1 MLAARY
7 YQKAKNVVV
16 EDVPVPSIG
25 KNEVLVKIGGIGVC
39 HSDLHLV
46 NDLIAVPKYPI
57 TLGHEGAGTVEKIGE
72 NVKDIKVGDRVA
84 LFYLSVCGECEYC
97 ITGRENLCD
106 KLLNLGFEMEGT
118 WAEYVKV
125 PASSVIKLPDQIP
138 FEQAAL
144 AGCAVVTPFH
154 ANFEGNVQ
162 PNKSV
167 AIIGIGGVGFH
178 GLEWS
183 RIFGGA
189 PIIAVDINDEKL
201 KRAKNAGADYT
212 VNAKNENPIEAIRRL
227 TGGTG
232 AEVVFEYIGNKQTME
247 TAIKS
252 TKKGGRTVMVGIT
265 PSNIE
270 YNALDLLNNGQTIT
284 VCQNHTRDQ
293 LKAVL
298 RLMVLGRID
307 IGKSITA
314 RHPLKEAAKAVD
326 ELNTQS
332 NNPTRIVLIP

>member
-1 MLAARY
+1 MSRF
-7 YQKAKNVVV
+7 Q
-16 EDVPVPSIG
+16 
-25 KNEVLVKIGGIGVC
+25 
-39 HSDLHLV
+39 
-46 NDLIAVPKYPI
+46 
-57 TLGHEGAGTVEKIGE
+57 
-72 NVKDIKVGDRVA
+72 
-84 LFYLSVCGECEYC
+84 
-97 ITGRENLCD
+97 
-106 KLLNLGFEMEGT
+106 
-118 WAEYVKV
+118 
-125 PASSVIKLPDQIP
+125 ASSVIKLPDQIP

-162 PNKSV
+162 PGKSV

-183 RIFGGA
+183 RIFGGS

-201 KRAKNAGADYT
+201 KRAKNNGADYT
-212 VNAKNENPIEAIRRL
+212 VNAKNENPIEAVKRL

-232 AEVVFEYIGNKQTME
+232 ADIVFEYIGNKQTME
-247 TAIKS
+247 NAIKS

-265 PSNIE
+265 PQTIE

-314 RHPLKEAAKAVD
+314 RHSLKDAAIAVD

-332 NNPTRIVLIP
+332 NNPTRIVFNPIAKFLEPEQYSGVAAGASMLLHPSLMYSKSFLFIEKVLSIFILPIGTQDVVRSFWASFPAPLKRIARFHTISIWNTG

>member
-1 MLAARY
+1 MLAARLH
-7 YQKAKNVVV
+7 QNAKNVTV
-16 EDVPVPSIG
+16 EEVPTPVIG
-25 KNEVLVKIGGIGVC
+25 KNEVLVKVGGIGVC
-39 HSDLHLV
+39 HSDLHAINGMLT
-46 NDLIAVPKYPI
+46 LPKYPTI
-57 TLGHEGAGTVEKIGE
+57 CGHEGAGTVDKVGE
-72 NVKDIKVGDRVA
+72 GVQGVKVGDRVG

-106 KLLNLGFEMEGT
+106 KLLNLGFEMDGT

-125 PASSVIKLPDQIP
+125 PATSVIPLPEGIP

-154 ANFEGNVQ
+154 ANFEGNVR
-162 PNKSV
+162 PGKSV

-183 RIFGGA
+183 RIFGGS

-201 KRAKNAGADYT
+201 KRAKDAGADYV
-212 VNAKNENPIEAIRRL
+212 VNAKNEDPIAAVKKL

-232 AEVVFEYIGNKQTME
+232 ADVVFEYIGNKQTME
-247 TAIKS
+247 NAIKS

-265 PSNIE
+265 TSNIT

-293 LKAVL
+293 MKAVL
-298 RLMVLGRID
+298 RLMTLKRID
-307 IGKSITA
+307 IGKSITG
-314 RHPLKEAAKAVD
+314 RHSLKDAPIAVD
-326 ELNTQS
+326 ELNSQS
-332 NNPTRIVLIP
+332 TNPTRIVLLP

>member
-1 MLAARY
+1 VLAARF
-7 YQKAKNVVV
+7 YQNAKNVVV
-16 EDVPVPSIG
+16 EDVPLPSIG
-25 KNEVLVKIGGIGVC
+25 KNEVLVRIGGIGVC

-46 NDLIAVPKYPI
+46 NGLISVPKYPI
-57 TLGHEGAGTVEKIGE
+57 ILGHEGAGTVEKIGE
-72 NVKDIKVGDRVA
+72 GVKDVKVGERVG
-84 LFYLSVCGECEYC
+84 LYYLSVCGECEYC

-125 PASSVIKLPDQIP
+125 PASSVIKLPEGIP

-162 PNKSV
+162 PGKSV

-183 RIFGGA
+183 RIFGGS

-201 KRAKNAGADYT
+201 KRAKDAGADYT
-212 VNAKNENPIEAIRRL
+212 VNAKNEDPIAAIRRL

-232 AEVVFEYIGNKQTME
+232 ADIVFEYIGKKESME
-247 TAIKS
+247 NAIKS

-265 PSNIE
+265 PQNIT

-293 LKAVL
+293 MKAVL

-307 IGKSITA
+307 VGKSITG
-314 RHPLKEAAKAVD
+314 RHSLKDAAKAVD
-326 ELNTQS
+326 ELNSQS

>member
-7 YQKAKNVVV
+7 YTGSKNVKV
-16 EDVPVPSIG
+16 EDVPTPTIG
-25 KNEVLVKIGGIGVC
+25 KNEVLVKVGGIGVC
-39 HSDLHLV
+39 HSDLHMI
-46 NDLIAVPKYPI
+46 NGIIPAPKSPVI
-57 TLGHEGAGTVEKIGE
+57 CGHEGAGTVEKVGE
-72 NVKDIKVGDRVA
+72 GVKGVKPGDNVG

-106 KLLNLGFEMEGT
+106 KLLNLGFEMDGT

-125 PASSVIKLPDQIP
+125 PATSVIPLPEGIP
-138 FEQAAL
+138 LDQAAL

-162 PNKSV
+162 PGKSV

-183 RIFGGA
+183 RVFGGS

-201 KRAKNAGADYT
+201 KRAKASGADHV
-212 VNAKNENPIEAIRRL
+212 VNAKLEDPIAAVRKL

-232 AEVVFEYIGNKQTME
+232 ADVVFEYIGNNKTME
-247 TAIKS
+247 NAIKM

-265 PSNIE
+265 PQNVT

-293 LKAVL
+293 MKAVL
-298 RLMVLGRID
+298 RLMALGRID
-307 IGKSITA
+307 IGKSITG
-314 RHPLKEAAKAVD
+314 RHSLKDAPIAVD
-326 ELNTQS
+326 ELNSQS
-332 NNPTRIVLIP
+332 TNPTRIVLTP

>member
-1 MLAARY
+1 VLAARF
-7 YQKAKNVVV
+7 YQNAKNVVV
-16 EDVPVPSIG
+16 EDVPLPSIG
-25 KNEVLVKIGGIGVC
+25 KNEVLVRIGGIGVC

-46 NDLIAVPKYPI
+46 NGLISVPKYPI
-57 TLGHEGAGTVEKIGE
+57 ILGHEGAGTVEKIGE
-72 NVKDIKVGDRVA
+72 GVKDVKVGERVG
-84 LFYLSVCGECEYC
+84 LYYLSVCGECEYC

-125 PASSVIKLPDQIP
+125 PASSVIKLPEGIP

-162 PNKSV
+162 PGKSV

-183 RIFGGA
+183 RIFGGS

-212 VNAKNENPIEAIRRL
+212 VNAKNEDPIAAIRRL

-232 AEVVFEYIGNKQTME
+232 ADIVFEYIGKKESME
-247 TAIKS
+247 NAIKS

-265 PSNIE
+265 PQNIT

-293 LKAVL
+293 MKAVL

-307 IGKSITA
+307 VGKSITG
-314 RHPLKEAAKAVD
+314 RHSLKDAAKAVD
-326 ELNTQS
+326 ELNSQS